1 LSPRKCW
8 FLSITKLFPKKSS
21 ALFNCGQNMKYCFL
35 SLIFLAQ
42 QILEIAKLQIE
53 MKKILF
59 FNKGTHKVEKML
71 FTIKKFIEVDIYK
84 QKLAKWF

>member
-1 LSPRKCW
+1 
-8 FLSITKLFPKKSS
+8 
-21 ALFNCGQNMKYCFL
+21 MKYCFL

-84 QKLAKWF
+84 QKLAK